1 MEALKNAVNNALK
14 LYAETSGMSFDDVCQ
29 RFAESEECRQNI
41 YLLVAMQAKG
51 GKYGQ

>member
-14 LYAETSGMSFDDVCQ
+14 LYAETSGMSFDDVCT

-51 GKYGQ
+51 GKHDA